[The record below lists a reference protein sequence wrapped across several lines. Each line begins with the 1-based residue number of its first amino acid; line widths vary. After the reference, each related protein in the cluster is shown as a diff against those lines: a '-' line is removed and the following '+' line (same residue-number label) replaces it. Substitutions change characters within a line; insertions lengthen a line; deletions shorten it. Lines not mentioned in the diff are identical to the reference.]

1 MNLKPNKHNIN
12 NDNLKQWL
20 DKSDANIKLIANEF
34 ILKTTYI
41 SYNIF
46 KKYLKKTFLEMLKT
60 LQPST
65 LQFLILSD
73 NVKVSF
79 ENKSGFWVYQHILEY
94 IGKYNHKIITN
105 IKDVDYNLP
114 IIIIDDASYSGS
126 QISSFIELF
135 SNTNCDIYIM
145 IPFIS
150 NTAIDVITT
159 TFKESNIEGNLYF
172 PIKNKFIMKPIYE
185 LMDTDKIVK
194 LFQYYTKDGLNIR
207 EYPIYFD
214 HKVAD
219 NYSSFPLIYT
229 FGIIPNAHNKA
240 IITKCKKE
248 KIPIKNFY
256 NELERIPLLN
266 NCQYDI
272 PYDIGTPPCPL
283 QPYKINFIKAES
295 KSSNK
300 TLKISETT
308 TTKQSIKTI

>member
-126 QISSFIELF
+126 QISSFI
-135 SNTNCDIYIM
+135 
-145 IPFIS
+145 
-150 NTAIDVITT
+150 
-159 TFKESNIEGNLYF
+159 
-172 PIKNKFIMKPIYE
+172 
-185 LMDTDKIVK
+185 
-194 LFQYYTKDGLNIR
+194 
-207 EYPIYFD
+207 
-214 HKVAD
+214 
-219 NYSSFPLIYT
+219 
-229 FGIIPNAHNKA
+229 
-240 IITKCKKE
+240 
-248 KIPIKNFY
+248 
-256 NELERIPLLN
+256 
-266 NCQYDI
+266 
-272 PYDIGTPPCPL
+272 
-283 QPYKINFIKAES
+283 
-295 KSSNK
+295 
-300 TLKISETT
+300 
-308 TTKQSIKTI
+308 